1 MSYFTDEELACQH
14 CGKQGFRAEHLEKL
28 NAIREACG
36 FPFIVSSGYRCEDH
50 PIEAQKVAKGGS
62 VGEHSL
68 GSAVD
73 IACEGEKAVML
84 LYMAQVWG
92 VKRIGV
98 NQKGSNRFIHLGF
111 SDELPTPALWSY

>member
-1 MSYFTDEELACQH
+1 MTKNYFTDEELACQH
-14 CGKQGFRAEHLEKL
+14 CGKQGFKAEHLEKL

-36 FPFIVSSGYRCEDH
+36 FPFIVSSGYRCEAH
-50 PIEAQKVAKGGS
+50 PIEAAKQRP
-62 VGEHSL
+62 GEHSL

-73 IACEGEKAVML
+73 IACEGEKALTV

-98 NQKGSNRFIHLGF
+98 NQRGSGRFIHLGF
-111 SDELPTPALWSY
+111 SDELPSPAIWSY